1 MNATEWL
8 ESTRAEHA
16 AEKNALE
23 RYVHV
28 IRDGSE
34 PDQPHF
40 RNFDMLPF
48 ELMRPGNNID

>member
-1 MNATEWL
+1 VNATEWL